1 MWFLTGFIGTP
12 VVVGIINALLTAL
25 MSVAS
30 TRHSRRKLLLGA
42 KEHLVFFG
50 VLGVG
55 LYIGLNLDTGHLGNN
70 VPSGIWCAILIE
82 VWHQMPRWA
91 NLNKPDSPSDKPRL
105 QL

>member
-70 VPSGIWCAILIE
+70 VPSGIWCHTDRGMA
-82 VWHQMPRWA
+82 
-91 NLNKPDSPSDKPRL
+91 PDASLGESKQARL
-105 QL
+105 AQR

>member
-42 KEHLVFFG
+42 TEPLVFFG

-91 NLNKPDSPSDKPRL
+91 NLNKPDSPSDNPRL

>member
-1 MWFLTGFIGTP
+1 MRFLAGFIGIAIL
-12 VVVGIINALLTAL
+12 VAAVNFLLTAL
-25 MSVAS
+25 IAS
-30 TRHSRRKLLLGA
+30 IPRLHPKLLLGA

-50 VLGVG
+50 VLGAG
-55 LYIGLNLDTGHLGNN
+55 LWIGLNYDIGHLGNN
-70 VPSGIWCAILIE
+70 VPSGMWCAILIE

>member
-55 LYIGLNLDTGHLGNN
+55 EGDVVDATVVFRQPVAFVAAWGESQRGAGLRVKGGKFYTLCVMCL
-70 VPSGIWCAILIE
+70 
-82 VWHQMPRWA
+82 
-91 NLNKPDSPSDKPRL
+91 
-105 QL
+105 